1 MNFPSFLMPTTSGL
15 RRIIGLLALAA
26 MLAGCSAIKLGY
38 NNLDDIA
45 YWWLDSYVD
54 FSDEQTSRVREDLA
68 GLHAWHRKEELPPV
82 IAMLQEIERLA
93 PGDVTPAQ
101 ACAYVQQAR
110 ERVNALTERAEP
122 AAITLSIGLTA
133 DQLKHLERKYEKND
147 AEYRKQWVRIPRQEQ
162 KEKRYD
168 QFLER
173 GEMIYGKLDEPQKA
187 VLRKLVEQSMFEP
200 EKMLAERIRRQQDAL
215 QTLRK
220 MAAQPIAFG
229 DARTLLRGYLERV
242 QQPPEPAARRYQDG
256 LIEEGCRN
264 ISVLHNS
271 TSTAQREAAVRRLR
285 AYQRDLRD
293 LVRDK

>member
-1 MNFPSFLMPTTSGL
+1 MPTASGL

-26 MLAGCSAIKLGY
+26 TLAGCSAIKLGY

-45 YWWLDSYVD
+45 YWWLDGYVD
-54 FSDEQTSRVREDLA
+54 FTDDQSTRVREDLA
-68 GLHAWHRKEELPPV
+68 SLHAWHRRAELPPV
-82 IAMLQEIERLA
+82 IAMLQEMERLA

-101 ACAYVQQAR
+101 ACTFVQKAR
-110 ERVNALTERAEP
+110 DRVNALTERAEP
-122 AAITLSIGLTA
+122 AAVTLSMGLTA
-133 DQLKHLERKYEKND
+133 EQLKHLERKYEKND
-147 AEYRKQWVRIPRQEQ
+147 AEYRKQWVRIPRAEQ

-173 GEMIYGKLDEPQKA
+173 GEMIYGKLEDPQKA
-187 VLRKLVEQSMFEP
+187 VLRKLVEQSIFEP

-220 MAAQPIAFG
+220 MAGQPIAFG
-229 DARTLLRGYLERV
+229 DARALLRGYLDRV
-242 QQPPEPAARRYQDG
+242 QEPPEPAARRYQDG

-271 TSTAQREAAVRRLR
+271 TSAAQREAAVRRLR
-285 AYQRDLRD
+285 AYQRDFGD
-293 LVRDK
+293 LIRDK